1 VRDPRRSPAWW
12 RHSGAP
18 QRLQT
23 ALIWINSGAVV
34 FGDPFTSC
42 PLRPDRQLTASP
54 RPRIR
59 HCPVCGIAMQASK
72 SREDLADFDT
82 FQCLSCQ
89 TVIRESKPQPAKGN
103 LKARQAPPESG
114 KLPIK
119 NNH

>member
-1 VRDPRRSPAWW
+1 VIRGGGRRGRAL
-12 RHSGAP
+12 

-34 FGDPFTSC
+34 FGDPFT
-42 PLRPDRQLTASP
+42 PRPIRPEWKLTSSP

-59 HCPVCGIAMQASK
+59 PCPVCGIAMQASK

-89 TVIRESKPQPAKGN
+89 TVIRESKPQPAEGGRN
-103 LKARQAPPESG
+103 ARPAPPDRG

>member
-1 VRDPRRSPAWW
+1 MLGEVRGGGRRG
-12 RHSGAP
+12 RAP

-34 FGDPFTSC
+34 FSDPFMLR
-42 PLRPDRQLTASP
+42 PLRPDWKLTASP

-72 SREDLADFDT
+72 SREDLSDFDT

-89 TVIRESKPQPAKGN
+89 TVIRESKSQPADG
-103 LKARQAPPESG
+103 G